1 MEFFSNGEGE
11 GIVDE
16 GTEWVLFLDA
26 KVWVGRLAGFD
37 IELPFTSR
45 EPGEFPRELDLSI
58 DALLVNFRG
67 RGPVETDCAWGGRS
81 IMPNSDVLG
90 ILLSDGL
97 VLSVRETGVDGREAW
112 DRRTGRDNA
121 MW

>member
-1 MEFFSNGEGE
+1 MVLFSNGEGE

-26 KVWVGRLAGFD
+26 EVWVGRLAGFD

-45 EPGEFPRELDLSI
+45 ELGGVPRELDLSI
-58 DALLVNFRG
+58 DALLVSFNG
-67 RGPVETDCAWGGRS
+67 RGPFDTGGVRGGRS
-81 IMPNSDVLG
+81 ITPNSDVLG

-97 VLSVRETGVDGREAW
+97 ALSVRGPGVDGRE
-112 DRRTGRDNA
+112 D
-121 MW
+121 